1 MSQGPY
7 FPHDPI
13 SLTLCADLSQ
23 PYSHTPIDAVWQLYL
38 QENSPI
44 ALRTSF
50 GLRAQSFQLYPI
62 FMIDKVGY
70 RGINEFLSPPQIR
83 KILPNAI
90 QISLNPNP
98 HCTAGFEL
106 WAASPNTLEGR
117 ITLKNIDNSTHELGA
132 RVAARL
138 VSFSNKNG
146 MNFTKR
152 KTMTYLKGESN
163 EMVISLLMDGLHR
176 PIISPELALENTRIL
191 SHNESL
197 NIFWRCH
204 VSEGTEPVDDRVFS
218 IFPVNWDAEMARLN
232 LRQQSR
238 ELNISTPNLEWD
250 IAFRMHQ
257 HQAQQ
262 LLNNHPDDEDT
273 LTVLTGRNPNTHQQS
288 GNTLPNALE
297 IWQLIQAFLPSQLDV
312 CAKIFENYLQNL
324 PKPSRDNPSVELP
337 FPILCQT
344 AWDIHHRL
352 DDKTFLQTVYPH
364 LRSLLF
370 AWFWPQ
376 NDRDQDGIPEW
387 SSIAQSNLQH
397 LPDFDL
403 LNPQGLITPINT
415 IETLG
420 LAALLVK
427 ECDSLNLMARV
438 LADKQTENVLSMLQ
452 GKLQMRIA
460 ELREA
465 NLLSRDR
472 GSHKAHQAESYFEG
486 IFEDFPK
493 QPIIISPESRINI
506 KIQPELQIRKPSG
519 LVLHGLDANGNKLSE
534 EIKAEN
540 VHWLP
545 GVFLFTSQSIFSR
558 VDGIAGPLDG
568 NTKLHIYRCDLTRA
582 DISHLM
588 AWDPQ
593 TDHPVMQEL
602 VETWLTDKNG
612 PTLFGLPTLLTMPKP
627 EKVSGSSHIGW
638 NGLLIKHVLSIGEYA
653 LAFKLF
659 KRLMQATIKG
669 LSQTHLISES
679 FASSNANPS
688 GKANSIAGVLPLGL
702 FLEILGVRIY
712 SPTKVRVGGTN
723 PVPWPVTLRYLGLEI
738 TRDGKNSTIIMPNG
752 TKHIHFGS
760 TMKTFTMEETE

>member
-7 FPHDPI
+7 LPHDPI
-13 SLTLCADLSQ
+13 SLTLCADRSQ
-23 PYSHTPIDAVWQLYL
+23 PNLSSPIDAVWQIYL

-44 ALRTSF
+44 TLRSTF
-50 GLRAQSFQLYPI
+50 GLRAQSFQI
-62 FMIDKVGY
+62 FPVFMMDKVGY
-70 RGINEFLSPPQIR
+70 RVVNEFLSPPQIR

-90 QISLNPNP
+90 QISLNPNS
-98 HCTAGFEL
+98 HCTASFEL
-106 WAASPNTLEGR
+106 WAAAPDTLEGR
-117 ITLKNIDNSTHELGA
+117 ISLKNADNTTHELGA
-132 RVAARL
+132 RIGARL
-138 VSFSNKNG
+138 ISFNNNKG

-163 EMVISLLMDGLHR
+163 EMTISLLMDGLHR
-176 PIISPELALENTRIL
+176 PIISPELALENTKIL
-191 SHNESL
+191 SPNESL
-197 NIFWRCH
+197 SIFWRCH
-204 VSEGTEPVDDRVFS
+204 VSEGTEPVDDRVFG

-232 LRQQSR
+232 LKQQSR
-238 ELNISTPNLEWD
+238 ELKIATPNLNWD

-262 LLNNHPDDEDT
+262 LIINQSDEKDD
-273 LTVLTGRNPNTHQQS
+273 LQVLPVRNPNTHQRP
-288 GNTLPNALE
+288 GDELPNALE
-297 IWQLIQAFLPSQLDV
+297 FWQFIQAILPSQPDV
-312 CAKIFENYLQNL
+312 CAKIFENYLKSL
-324 PKPSRDNPSVELP
+324 PKPGWDNPSVELP
-337 FPILCQT
+337 FPVLCQT
-344 AWDIHHRL
+344 AWDIHSRL
-352 DDKTFLQTVYPH
+352 DDKTFLQKVYPQ

-387 SSIAQSNLQH
+387 ASIAQSNLQQ
-397 LPDFDL
+397 LPDFDM
-403 LNPQGLITPINT
+403 LNPQRLITPINT

-420 LAALLVK
+420 LAALLAS
-427 ECDSLNLMARV
+427 ECDTLNLMARV

-452 GKLQMRIA
+452 GKLQMRCA

-486 IFEDFPK
+486 SFSDFPRK
-493 QPIIISPESRINI
+493 PITISPESRINL

-519 LVLHGLDANGNKLSE
+519 LVLHGLDAHGNKLSE
-534 EIKAEN
+534 EINPEAI
-540 VHWLP
+540 HWLP
-545 GVFLFTSQSIFSR
+545 GFFLFTSQSLFTR
-558 VDGIAGPLDG
+558 VDGITGPLDE
-568 NTKLHIYRCDLTRA
+568 NTKLHFYRCDLTQA
-582 DISHLM
+582 DISHLL
-588 AWDPQ
+588 AWNPE

-602 VETWLTDKNG
+602 VESWLINDNEQTM
-612 PTLFGLPTLLTMPKP
+612 FGLPTLLSMPKP
-627 EKVSGSSHIGW
+627 EKVSGLTQMGW
-638 NGLLIKHVLSIGEYA
+638 NGLLIKHVLSLGEYA

-659 KRLMQATIKG
+659 ERLMQATIKG
-669 LSQTHLISES
+669 LSQSHLISES
-679 FASSNANPS
+679 FATDTANPT

-702 FLEILGVRIY
+702 FLDMLGVRIY

-752 TKHIHFGS
+752 TKHMHFGS